1 MDQVSFEKVS
11 KIHKR
16 KAFNCGVD
24 DLNRFLHEYAIQNE
38 KKNRSRTFVMIK
50 QDDRAI
56 LGYFTL
62 ASFQVEFEDCPDELK
77 RKLPKYPL
85 PVALLG
91 RLAVDAKYKSRGY
104 GKVLLVEA
112 LRRSWL
118 ASQTFPIHAVVTHAK
133 DSSARNFYLKFGF
146 KKLLDDSMHLYL
158 PLSVISSLTF

>member
-1 MDQVSFEKVS
+1 MDQVFFEKVS
-11 KIHKR
+11 KSHKR
-16 KAFNCGVD
+16 KDFDCGVY
-24 DLNRFLHEYAIQNE
+24 DLSRFLHAYAIQNE
-38 KKNRSRTFVMIK
+38 KKNRSRTFVMLK
-50 QDDRAI
+50 PDDRTI

-62 ASFQVEFEDCPDELK
+62 ASFQVDFEDCPEELK

-85 PVALLG
+85 PVALIG
-91 RLAVDAKYKSRGY
+91 RLAVDSKYKSRGY

-133 DSSARNFYLKFGF
+133 DSSVRNFYLKFGF
-146 KKLLDDSMHLYL
+146 KELLDDSRHLYI